1 MNKLDDEDDEAEA
14 DEEVKRI
21 TSQHADSGPKI

>member
-1 MNKLDDEDDEAEA
+1 MNKLDDDDDEA